1 MTVLTLTPSGFLFS
15 RLLAAVETK
24 TTMGGNQTPAEQLHR
39 HMQQV
44 HSRRPM
50 TSSLRVALPSE
61 AEEEKAKSGDKK
73 SPKKAVTETG
83 ACG

>member
-1 MTVLTLTPSGFLFS
+1 MTPSGFLFS

-24 TTMGGNQTPAEQLHR
+24 TTMGGNQMPADYTGTC
-39 HMQQV
+39 
-44 HSRRPM
+44 SRPTQGRPM
-50 TSSLRVALPSE
+50 TSSLRVGLLGLE
-61 AEEEKAKSGDKK
+61 AEEKNAKSGDKK